1 MSNTTPPT
9 TDSPPEHKPL
19 QFTLRSMFVVMI
31 ALAALLGLMM
41 QFGCLR
47 VLLVLSL
54 LGALACIAIAIYKR
68 DWQYVVAAFI
78 MVMLASLLLPA
89 YPPRIYTR
97 VGGCMSNLKQIGVAL
112 HNYHNRYGSFPPAY
126 IADEDGKPM
135 HSWRVLLLPYMEEGF
150 LYEKYRFDEPWDGPN
165 NRTLHDYYAPYNIP
179 CNYSCPANTNTN
191 VTSYVAVVGPGTA
204 WPDDK
209 STKLGDFADGAS
221 NTIMIVE
228 MANSGIH
235 WMEPRD
241 LHVLKMH
248 PWINAKSSQA
258 ISSNHPGGACVLFAD
273 GSVYFLPT
281 GFLPK
286 LNALLTIDG
295 GEEVSPEDW

>member
-9 TDSPPEHKPL
+9 TDPPAKSKPL

-31 ALAALLGLMM
+31 VLAVLLGMVM

-47 VLLVLSL
+47 VLLSI
-54 LGALACIAIAIYKR
+54 ALVASIAVSIYKR
-68 DWQYVVAAFI
+68 DWRYVLGTFGIVI
-78 MVMLASLLLPA
+78 VVGLLLPA
-89 YPPRIYTR
+89 FQAPRTTTR
-97 VGGCMSNLKQIGVAL
+97 RYLCKCNLKQIGLAL
-112 HNYHNRYGSFPPAY
+112 HNYHDRYGSFPPAY

-135 HSWRVLLLPYMEEGF
+135 HSWRVLLLPFVEESN
-150 LYEKYRFDEPWDGPN
+150 LYEEYRFDEPWDGPN
-165 NRTLHDYYAPYNIP
+165 NRKLHKQVVSIYR
-179 CNYSCPANTNTN
+179 CPSATDNDIM
-191 VTSYVAVVGPGTA
+191 TSYVAVVGPATA
-204 WPDDK
+204 WPGSE
-209 STKLGDFADGAS
+209 STKFKDFSDGAS

-273 GSVYFLPT
+273 GSVRFLPT
-281 GFLPK
+281 GFSPDK
-286 LNALLTIDG
+286 LKALLTIDG
-295 GEEVSPEDW
+295 GEEVSPDDWE